1 MEFTILVLLAIS
13 ILLILIKP
21 ERERLIFGI
30 FLIGAC
36 LNYFMYLIA
45 SFDSVIPSGNW

>member
-21 ERERLIFGI
+21 QREKLIFGI
-30 FLIGAC
+30 FLTGAC
-36 LNYFMYLIA
+36 LNYFMYLVA

>member
-21 ERERLIFGI
+21 EKEKLIFRI
-30 FLIGAC
+30 FLCGAL
-36 LNYFMYLIA
+36 LNYFMYLVA
-45 SFDSVIPSGNW
+45 SFDSIIPSGNW